1 MSWLGTT
8 TEHRFPFMSIARS
21 ACKAVDRCVADVLA
35 HASRLGHVFLAVE
48 DTPDAFVMELNAHF
62 PHTSRLLERHA
73 PAMVF
78 KAPQAST
85 NDMYDAMLT
94 EIVAQARAVRTQC
107 TVALTVFGPDAL
119 RAACHRIA
127 KRLATVLPKAI
138 YTMATAT
145 SVSSMEAR
153 LRQVDSHLDRIV
165 RHATPLDLSIATP
178 LAPVCVDL

>member
-1 MSWLGTT
+1 MSWLSTT
-8 TEHRFPFMSIARS
+8 SEHRFPFMSIARS
-21 ACKAVDRCVADVLA
+21 ACKVMDRCVADVLT

-48 DTPDAFVMELNAHF
+48 DTPDAFALELNAHF
-62 PHTSRLLERHA
+62 PHTSRLLERYA

-85 NDMYDAMLT
+85 DDMYDAMLR

-119 RAACHRIA
+119 RAACHRVA
-127 KRLATVLPKAI
+127 KRLTAVLPKAI
-138 YTMATAT
+138 YTMSTAT
-145 SVSSMEAR
+145 STASMEAR
-153 LRQVDSHLDRIV
+153 LRQVDVHLDMIV

-178 LAPVCVDL
+178 LPPVCVDL